1 MKGTMLA
8 ARAYPNESRLRLEEV
23 PIPDPGPGDVLVKV
37 AATGLGPAP
46 IVWWQRG
53 LTKPLPVTP
62 GHEIAGTVAEVG
74 ELVAGFRPGQPV
86 RVHANLTCRDC
97 VLCRTD
103 REPLCSRAS
112 IIGGIVFG
120 PEGVDLNAPYHDG
133 GLAEYVRVPAHLLD
147 PLPETIPLDVA
158 ARFHDLGVAAR
169 ALKLAGLDPGATLV
183 VIAATGAMGAATIRL
198 APLYAVGRVIAIGR
212 SRERLERVK
221 ALDPGLVEVIALQEL
236 PEDWADQGLVTAA
249 IRRLTP
255 GGPSAVIDYLGEGRL
270 AGAATLSMRN
280 GGTLVLI
287 GSGPQPLAVPTGL
300 LMQRGFRV
308 AGSRSCMRRDAKE
321 LIELVAGGRLHTADL
336 TTHNIPLAN
345 VNDAVDELQT
355 RTRGA
360 WLITVQMASAAAGAQ
375 KTEEAVAR

>member
-1 MKGTMLA
+1 
-8 ARAYPNESRLRLEEV
+8 
-23 PIPDPGPGDVLVKV
+23 VLVKV
-37 AATGLGPAP
+37 AATGLGPGP

-62 GHEIAGTVAEVG
+62 GHEIAGTVAQVG
-74 ELVAGFRPGQPV
+74 GAVAGFQPGQPV
-86 RVHANLTCRDC
+86 RVHANITCRDC
-97 VLCRTD
+97 ALCRTD

-147 PLPETIPLDVA
+147 PVPQTIPLDVA

-169 ALKLAGLDPGATLV
+169 ALKLAGLDPGATVV
-183 VIAATGAMGAATIRL
+183 VIAATGAMGVATIRL
-198 APLYAVGRVIAIGR
+198 APLHGVGRVIAIGR

-221 ALDPGLVEVIALQEL
+221 ALDPGLVEVLALEEL
-236 PEDWADQGLVTAA
+236 PEDSAVQGLLTTA

-255 GGPSAVIDYLGEGRL
+255 GGADAVIDYLGDGGV
-270 AGAATLSMRN
+270 AGAAALSMRN

-287 GSGPQPLAVPTGL
+287 GSGPHPLAMPTGL

-308 AGSRSCMRRDAKE
+308 TGSRSCTRRDAQE
-321 LIELVAGGRLHTADL
+321 LIELVAVGRLHTADL
-336 TTHNIPLAN
+336 TTHNIRLAE
-345 VNDAVDELQT
+345 VNEAVDELLT

-360 WLITVQMASAAAGAQ
+360 WLMTVQVGPAGAVTPKVEKAAA
-375 KTEEAVAR
+375 R